1 MALKDLLVH
10 IDQGPHADVRLEA
23 AIALARDHDAHLI
36 GVHAISHPRIP
47 NYIRMQIGEDVLKA
61 QAAFAADAQVK
72 AKALFEE
79 RVAHAGV
86 RGEWRGVA
94 AEPLSALTL
103 HGRYVDLVIVGQ
115 RDPSG
120 EDASDDPAVP
130 DQLILSLGRP
140 VLVVPY
146 SGSFPVVGKTV
157 LVSWD
162 ASRLAT
168 RAVNDALP
176 LLLGAKRV
184 CVLAVNPHGGEDGHG
199 QIPSAD
205 ICLHLA
211 RHGVNAEA
219 EHLYAD
225 DIDVG
230 DVLLDRAADIG
241 ADLIVSG
248 AYGHARW
255 RELVLGGVTRHLL
268 RHMTVPVLMAH

>member
-1 MALKDLLVH
+1 MAVQDLLVH
-10 IDQGPHADVRLEA
+10 VDRGPHVQTRLDL
-23 AIALARDHDAHLI
+23 AITLARAHDAHLI
-36 GVHAISHPRIP
+36 GLYAVARPHIP
-47 NYIRMQIGEDVLKA
+47 HYIWAQLGDEMLKSVVA
-61 QAAFAADAQVK
+61 QDEEAVRQAEADFQ
-72 AKALFEE
+72 E
-79 RVAHAGV
+79 RVRRAGI
-86 RGEWRGVA
+86 RGEWRSSEDNPLA
-94 AEPLSALTL
+94 ALSL
-103 HGRYVDLVIVGQ
+103 HARYADLAVVGQ

-120 EDASDDPAVP
+120 EDASEDPAIP

-146 SGSFPVVGKTV
+146 AGIPATVGEHV
-157 LVSWD
+157 LVAWD
-162 ASRLAT
+162 ASRLAA

-176 LLLGAKRV
+176 LLVRAKTV
-184 CVLAVNPHGGEDGHG
+184 SVLAVNPRGGADGHG

-211 RHGVNAEA
+211 RHGVKVEA

-225 DIDVG
+225 DLDVG
-230 DVLLDRAADIG
+230 DILLDRASDTG

-268 RHMTVPVLMAH
+268 RHMTVPVFLSH

>member
-10 IDQGPHADVRLEA
+10 IDQSSHAEARLEA
-23 AIALARDHDAHLI
+23 AIGLARDHDAHLI
-36 GVHAISHPRIP
+36 GLHAISHPRIP
-47 NYIRMQIGEDVLKA
+47 NYIRLQIGEGVLKA
-61 QAAFAADAQVK
+61 QAEYAAEAAARSGAMFQ
-72 AKALFEE
+72 E
-79 RVAHAGV
+79 RVVRAGV
-86 RGEWRGVA
+86 RGEWRSVTG
-94 AEPLSALTL
+94 EPLPTL
-103 HGRYVDLVIVGQ
+103 AMHGRYVDLVIVGQ

-120 EDASDDPAVP
+120 EDGSDDPTIP

-140 VLVVPY
+140 VLVIPY
-146 SGSFPVVGKTV
+146 SGSFPAIGKTV
-157 LVSWD
+157 LVAWD

-176 LLLGAKRV
+176 LLVAAKKV
-184 CVLAVNPHGGEDGHG
+184 SVLAVNPHGGDGHG

-211 RHGVNAEA
+211 RHGVNVEA

-225 DIDVG
+225 DIDAG
-230 DVLLDRAADIG
+230 DVLLGRAADIG

-268 RHMTVPVLMAH
+268 RHMTVPVLMTH

>member
-61 QAAFAADAQVK
+61 QAAFAADAHAK
-72 AKALFEE
+72 ARALFEE
-79 RVAHAGV
+79 RVARAGV

-94 AEPLSALTL
+94 AEPLAALTL

-120 EDASDDPAVP
+120 EDASDDPTVP

-146 SGSFPVVGKTV
+146 SGSFPAIGKTV
-157 LVSWD
+157 LVAWD

-205 ICLHLA
+205 IGLHLA
-211 RHGVNAEA
+211 RHGVKAEA

-230 DVLLDRAADIG
+230 DVLLDRTADIG

>member
-1 MALKDLLVH
+1 MTIKDLLVH
-10 IDQGPHADVRLEA
+10 VDRGPHAGARLDL
-23 AIALARDHDAHLI
+23 AIGLARAHDAHLT
-36 GVHAISHPRIP
+36 GLFAISRPHIP
-47 NYIRMQIGEDVLKA
+47 NYIWTQLGEDLLKTVVA
-61 QAAFAADAQVK
+61 QEAEATRQAEADF
-72 AKALFEE
+72 LE
-79 RVAHAGV
+79 RVRRAGV
-86 RGEWRGVA
+86 RGEWRSV
-94 AEPLSALTL
+94 ETDPLSALSL
-103 HGRYVDLVIVGQ
+103 HARYADLAVVGQ

-120 EDASDDPAVP
+120 EDASDDPTIP

-140 VLVVPY
+140 VLVVPFA
-146 SGSFPVVGKTV
+146 GAPTAAGEHV
-157 LVSWD
+157 LVAWD
-162 ASRLAT
+162 ASRLAA

-176 LLLGAKRV
+176 LLVGAKTVR
-184 CVLAVNPHGGEDGHG
+184 VLAVNPHSGADGHG

-211 RHGVNAEA
+211 RHGVKAEA

-225 DIDVG
+225 DLDVG

-268 RHMTVPVLMAH
+268 RHMTVPVFLSH

>member
-10 IDQGPHADVRLEA
+10 IDQAPHADARLEA

-61 QAAFAADAQVK
+61 QAAFAAEAQ
-72 AKALFEE
+72 AKAEAMFQE
-79 RVAHAGV
+79 RVARAGV

-94 AEPLSALTL
+94 AEPLAALTL
-103 HGRYVDLVIVGQ
+103 HGRYVDLVIIGQ

-120 EDASDDPAVP
+120 EDASDDPAIP

-140 VLVVPY
+140 VLIVPY
-146 SGSFPVVGKTV
+146 SGSFPAIGKTV
-157 LVSWD
+157 LVAWD

-176 LLLGAKRV
+176 LLMAAKKV

-225 DIDVG
+225 DMDAG

-268 RHMTVPVLMAH
+268 RHMTMPVLMAH